1 MLGIVWDVLY
11 LAVLVYLV
19 LLIVRLVLDWVQ
31 VFARDWRPRGVVLVV
46 AEVVYTATD
55 PPIRAVR
62 RVVPPLTLG
71 QVRLDLGFTIV
82 VLACWILLRVL
93 DVLRHSA

>member
-1 MLGIVWDVLY
+1 MGIVFDVLY
-11 LAVLVYLV
+11 LVVLVYL
-19 LLIVRLVLDWVQ
+19 LLLLGRLVLDWVQ
-31 VFARDWRPRGVVLVV
+31 VLARDWRPRGAVLVV

-55 PPIRAVR
+55 PPLRAVR

-71 QVRLDLGFTIV
+71 QIRLDLAFTIV

-93 DVLRHSA
+93 ASM